1 MPHPQHL
8 IRNFSIIA
16 HIDHGKSTLAE
27 RLLQATG
34 AMAAKEDK
42 ELEVLDSMDLERERG
57 ITIKAKAVSLS
68 YDHDD
73 GQTYQLNLIDTPG
86 HVDFSYEVT
95 RSLQAC
101 EGCLLVVDAS
111 QGVQAQTVA
120 NFLLADQLK
129 LAVLPVINKI
139 DLPSARP
146 DVVRAE
152 IEESLAH
159 PADEAILASAKAGI
173 GIAEILRAVV
183 KNVPAPKGDRAA
195 PTQALIFDAIYDD
208 YRGIILYA
216 RVVNGHLRKGD
227 KIRFIRSDRS
237 FEITDIGR
245 LCPKMTPSP
254 EGLAAGEVGY
264 ICASIKTLHDVK
276 VGDTI
281 TLESQPAEP
290 LPGFREMKPM
300 VYCGLYPSG
309 ETTYDQ
315 LREAVEKLSLNDA
328 SFVWQPESGG
338 ALGHGFRCGFLGMLH
353 MEICQERLEREH
365 DLDMVQ
371 TSPTVTYRVNLRGGW
386 FGLDAGGQ
394 PLTAPAA
401 ELRKGGKELPP
412 PKTQIEIT
420 TPGELPKDGYD
431 SIEEPV
437 VDIHFFVPADRIGTV
452 MQLVQDRRGEFLR
465 QDYLGQHR
473 CRLTYRMPLAEV
485 IFDLFDRL
493 KSVTQGYGTMDYEFS
508 GYQVADLVRVDILV
522 HNTSCDALAF
532 ICHRT
537 VAERRGRAII
547 KRLKEEI
554 PKHLF
559 EVSLQAAIG
568 TRVVAR
574 ETVKSYGKNVTA
586 KCYGGDISR
595 KRKLLEK
602 QKEGKKRMKM
612 VVSVEVPQAAFMAVL
627 KSRSDEG

>member
-1 MPHPQHL
+1 MPHPLHL
-8 IRNFSIIA
+8 IRNFCIIA

-34 AMAAKEDK
+34 AMKAKEDK

-57 ITIKAKAVSLS
+57 ITIKAKAVSLN
-68 YDHDD
+68 YLHRKD
-73 GQTYQLNLIDTPG
+73 GKTYQLNLIDTPG

-101 EGCLLVVDAS
+101 EGCLLVVDAN

-120 NFLLADQLK
+120 NYLLADEQGLT
-129 LAVLPVINKI
+129 VIPTINKI

-146 DVVRAE
+146 DEVCLE
-152 IEESLAH
+152 IEESLALD
-159 PADEAILASAKAGI
+159 ASLAVRASAKQGI
-173 GIAEILRAVV
+173 GIQDILDAVV
-183 KNVPAPKGDRAA
+183 ERIPAPTGDREAA
-195 PTQALIFDAIYDD
+195 TQALIFDAIYDD
-208 YRGIILYA
+208 YRGIIIYA
-216 RVVNGHLRKGD
+216 RVVSGRLKKGD
-227 KIRFIRSDRS
+227 KIRMIRSGRTY
-237 FEITDIGR
+237 EISDIGR
-245 LCPKMTPSP
+245 LRPRMESSP
-254 EGLAAGEVGY
+254 DGLEAGEVGY
-264 ICASIKTLHDVK
+264 ISAAIKALTDVK

-281 TLESQPAEP
+281 TLEERQAPP
-290 LPGFREMKPM
+290 LDGFREMKPM

-328 SFVWQPESGG
+328 SFRWAPESGG

-371 TSPTVTYRVNLRGGW
+371 TAPTVTYRVNLRGP
-386 FGLDAGGQ
+386 D
-394 PLTAPAA
+394 PIT
-401 ELRKGGKELPP
+401 GKARV
-412 PKTQIEIT
+412 IEIT

-437 VDIHFFVPADRIGTV
+437 VDINFFVPADRIGAV
-452 MQLVQDRRGEFLR
+452 MNLVTDRRGTFLK
-465 QDYLGQHR
+465 QDYIGTQR

-485 IFDLFDRL
+485 IYDLFDKL

-508 GYQVADLVRVDILV
+508 GFQVADLVRVDILV
-522 HNTSCDALAF
+522 HNFPCDALAF
-532 ICHRT
+532 ICHKT
-537 VAERRGRAII
+537 NSEYRGRQII
-547 KRLKEEI
+547 KNLKEEI

-559 EVSLQAAIG
+559 EVALQAAIG
-568 TRVVAR
+568 TRVIAR
-574 ETVKSYGKNVTA
+574 ETIKSYGKNVTA

-612 VVSVEVPQAAFMAVL
+612 VGNVEVPQAAFMAVL
-627 KSRSDEG
+627 KNRAEEG

>member
-1 MPHPQHL
+1 MPHPQPL
-8 IRNFSIIA
+8 IRNFCIIA

-27 RLLQATG
+27 RLLERTG
-34 AMAAKEDK
+34 AMGQKEDK

-57 ITIKAKAVSLS
+57 ITIKAKAVCLS
-68 YDHDD
+68 YRHSD

-120 NFLLADQLK
+120 NYLLADQLK
-129 LAVLPVINKI
+129 LAVVPVINKI

-146 DVVRAE
+146 DEVKGE
-152 IEESLAH
+152 IEESLAY
-159 PADEAILASAKAGI
+159 PADQAILASAKAGI
-173 GIAEILRAVV
+173 GIDEILAAVV
-183 KNVPAPKGDRAA
+183 REIPAPAGVRDA

-208 YRGIILYA
+208 YRGIILYI
-216 RVVNGHLRKGD
+216 RVVSGRIARGD
-227 KIRFIRSDRS
+227 RIRLIRSERS
-237 FEITDIGR
+237 YEVSDIGR
-245 LCPKMTPSP
+245 LRPKMESSV

-264 ICASIKTLHDVK
+264 ICAAIKTLHDVK

-281 TLESQPAEP
+281 TLSDQPGEP
-290 LPGFREMKPM
+290 LPGFRDMKPM

-371 TSPTVTYRVNLRGGW
+371 TAPTVTYRVNLRGIMSE
-386 FGLDAGGQ
+386 DGQ
-394 PLTAPAA
+394 PRT
-401 ELRKGGKELPP
+401 
-412 PKTQIEIT
+412 IEIT

-437 VDIHFFVPADRIGTV
+437 VDIHFFVPADRIGAV
-452 MQLVQDRRGEFLR
+452 MQLVQERRGEFLR

-485 IFDLFDRL
+485 IFDLFDKL

-508 GYQVADLVRVDILV
+508 GYQVAELVKVDILV
-522 HNTSCDALAF
+522 HNNPCEALAF

-559 EVSLQAAIG
+559 EVALQAAIG

-574 ETVKSYGKNVTA
+574 ETIKSYGKNVTA

-612 VVSVEVPQAAFMAVL
+612 IGSVEVPQEAFMAVL
-627 KSRSDEG
+627 KASADEA

>member
-8 IRNFSIIA
+8 IRNFCIIA

-27 RLLQATG
+27 RLLERTG
-34 AMAAKEDK
+34 AMGQKDDK

-57 ITIKAKAVSLS
+57 ITIKAKSVCLA
-68 YDHDD
+68 YKHDD

-101 EGCLLVVDAS
+101 EGCLLVVDAT

-120 NFLLADQLK
+120 NYLLADQLK
-129 LAVLPVINKI
+129 LAVVPTINKI

-146 DVVRAE
+146 DEVKAE
-152 IEESLAH
+152 IEESLAI
-159 PADEAILASAKAGI
+159 PADHAILASAKAGI
-173 GIAEILRAVV
+173 GIDDILRAVV
-183 KNVPAPKGDRAA
+183 SDIPAPKGDRAA
-195 PTQALIFDAIYDD
+195 PTQGIIFDAIYDD
-208 YRGIILYA
+208 YRGIILYV
-216 RVVNGHLRKGD
+216 RLVNGAIRKGD
-227 KIRFIRSDRS
+227 KIHLIRSDRTYDVS
-237 FEITDIGR
+237 DIGR
-245 LCPKMTPSP
+245 LRPKMESSAD
-254 EGLAAGEVGY
+254 GLTAGEVGY
-264 ICASIKTLHDVK
+264 ICAAIKTLHDVK
-276 VGDTI
+276 VGDTV
-281 TLESQPAEP
+281 TLEANQGEP

-315 LREAVEKLSLNDA
+315 LREAVEKFSLNDA

-371 TSPTVTYRVNLRGGW
+371 TAPTVTYRVNLRGIMSE
-386 FGLDAGGQ
+386 D
-394 PLTAPAA
+394 
-401 ELRKGGKELPP
+401 GK
-412 PKTQIEIT
+412 PKTIDIT
-420 TPGELPKDGYD
+420 TPGELPKDGYE

-437 VDIHFFVPADRIGTV
+437 VDIHFFVPAERIGTV
-452 MQLVQDRRGEFLR
+452 MQLVQDRRGQFLK
-465 QDYLGQHR
+465 QDYIGQHR

-485 IFDLFDRL
+485 IFDLFDKL
-493 KSVTQGYGTMDYEFS
+493 KTVTQGYGTMDYEFS

-522 HNTSCDALAF
+522 HNNPCDALAF

-547 KRLKEEI
+547 KSLKEEI

-559 EVSLQAAIG
+559 EVALQAAIG

-574 ETVKSYGKNVTA
+574 ETIKSYGKNVTA

-612 VVSVEVPQAAFMAVL
+612 IGSVEVPQEAFMAVL
-627 KSRSDEG
+627 KSRADEA

>member
-8 IRNFSIIA
+8 IRNFCIIA

-34 AMAAKEDK
+34 AMRAKEDK

-57 ITIKAKAVSLS
+57 ITIKAKAVCLS
-68 YDHDD
+68 YKHTD
-73 GQTYQLNLIDTPG
+73 GLTYQLNLIDTPG

-101 EGCLLVVDAS
+101 EGCLLVVDAN

-120 NFLLADQLK
+120 NFLLASEQNLTI
-129 LAVLPVINKI
+129 VPVINKI

-146 DVVRAE
+146 EEVAME
-152 IEESLAH
+152 IEDSLAID
-159 PADEAILASAKAGI
+159 ASDAIKASAKAGI
-173 GIAEILRAVV
+173 GIDEILKAVV
-183 KNVPAPKGDRAA
+183 ERIPPPKGERTAR
-195 PTQALIFDAIYDD
+195 TQALIFDAIYDD

-216 RVVNGHLRKGD
+216 RVVQGRLRKGD
-227 KIRFIRSDRS
+227 KIRMIRSQRTYDVS
-237 FEITDIGR
+237 DVGR
-245 LCPKMTPSP
+245 LRPSMEIAP
-254 EGLAAGEVGY
+254 EGLEGGEVGY
-264 ICASIKTLHDVK
+264 LCAAIKSLSDLK

-281 TLESQPAEP
+281 TLENDQAEP

-300 VYCGLYPSG
+300 VYCGMYPSG
-309 ETTYDQ
+309 ESTYDQ

-328 SFVWQPESGG
+328 SFRWTPESGG

-353 MEICQERLEREH
+353 MDICRERLEREH
-365 DLDMVQ
+365 DMDMVA
-371 TSPTVTYRVNLRGGW
+371 TAPNVTYRVHTRGPTVSSTGADT
-386 FGLDAGGQ
+386 GSL
-394 PLTAPAA
+394 APGVA
-401 ELRKGGKELPP
+401 
-412 PKTQIEIT
+412 EIT
-420 TPGELPKDGYD
+420 NPGDLPKDGFD
-431 SIEEPV
+431 KIEEPV
-437 VDIHFFVPADRIGTV
+437 VDIHFFLPSDRIGVV
-452 MQLVQDRRGEFLR
+452 MQLAQDRRGEYLR
-465 QDYLGQHR
+465 QDYIGTTR
-473 CRLTYRMPLAEV
+473 CKLSYRMPLSEV
-485 IFDLFDRL
+485 IYDLFDQL
-493 KSVTQGYGTMDYEFS
+493 KSVTQGYGTMDYEFA
-508 GYQVADLVRVDILV
+508 GYQESDLVKVDILV
-522 HNTSCDALAF
+522 HNNPCDALAF

-537 VAERRGRAII
+537 TAEYRGRNII

-568 TRVVAR
+568 QRVIAR
-574 ETVKSYGKNVTA
+574 ETIKSYGKNVTA

-612 VVSVEVPQAAFMAVL
+612 IGSVEVPQAAFMSVL
-627 KSRSDEG
+627 KGGAAD

>member
-8 IRNFSIIA
+8 IRNFCIIA

-27 RLLQATG
+27 RLLEATG
-34 AMAAKEDK
+34 TMDAKDDK
-42 ELEVLDSMDLERERG
+42 ELVVLDNMDLERERG
-57 ITIKAKAVSLS
+57 ITIKAKAVCLW
-68 YDHDD
+68 YKHTD
-73 GQTYQLNLIDTPG
+73 GLKYQLNLIDTPG

-120 NFLLADQLK
+120 NYLHADALK
-129 LAVLPVINKI
+129 LAVIPVINKI

-146 DVVRAE
+146 EEAKAE

-159 PADEAILASAKAGI
+159 PADHAILASAKAGI
-173 GIAEILRAVV
+173 GITEILASVV
-183 KNVPAPKGDRAA
+183 AHVPSPTGHRDA

-208 YRGIILYA
+208 YRGIILYV
-216 RVVNGHLRKGD
+216 RLKNGSLKRGQKM
-227 KIRFIRSDRS
+227 RLIRSDRIY
-237 FEITDIGR
+237 EVTDIGR
-245 LCPKMTPSP
+245 LRPKMESSP
-254 EGLAAGEVGY
+254 DGLTAGEVGY
-264 ICASIKTLHDVK
+264 ICAAIKTLHEVK

-281 TLESQPAEP
+281 TLVDEPADP

-315 LREAVEKLSLNDA
+315 LREAVEKLTLNDA

-353 MEICQERLEREH
+353 MDICQERLEREH
-365 DLDMVQ
+365 NLDMVQ
-371 TSPTVTYRVNLRGGW
+371 TAPTVTYGVNLRGV
-386 FGLDAGGQ
+386 FQPDGQ
-394 PLTAPAA
+394 AK
-401 ELRKGGKELPP
+401 R
-412 PKTQIEIT
+412 IEIT

-437 VDIHFFVPADRIGTV
+437 VDISFFVPADRIGAV
-452 MQLVQDRRGEFLR
+452 MQLVTDRRGEFLR
-465 QDYLGQHR
+465 QEYLGMKR
-473 CRLTYRMPLAEV
+473 CRLSYRMPLAEV
-485 IFDLFDRL
+485 IFDLFDKL
-493 KSVTQGYGTMDYEFS
+493 KSVTQGYGTMDYEFT
-508 GYQVADLVRVDILV
+508 GFQEADLVKVDILV
-522 HNTSCDALAF
+522 HNNPCDALGF
-532 ICHRT
+532 ICHRKDS
-537 VAERRGRAII
+537 ERRGRGII
-547 KRLKEEI
+547 KSLREEI

-559 EVSLQAAIG
+559 EVALQAAIG
-568 TRVVAR
+568 GRVIAR
-574 ETVKSYGKNVTA
+574 ETIKSVGKNVTA
-586 KCYGGDISR
+586 KCYGGDVTR

-612 VVSVEVPQAAFMAVL
+612 IGSVEVPQEAFMAVL
-627 KSRSDEG
+627 KSRNAE

>member
-8 IRNFSIIA
+8 IRNFCIIA

-34 AMAAKEDK
+34 AMKAKEDK

-68 YDHDD
+68 YLHTD
-73 GQTYQLNLIDTPG
+73 GKTYQLNLIDTPG

-101 EGCLLVVDAS
+101 EGCLLVVDAN

-120 NFLLADQLK
+120 NYLLADEQGLTII
-129 LAVLPVINKI
+129 PTINKI

-146 DVVRAE
+146 DEVCLE
-152 IEESLAH
+152 IEEALALDASLAVR
-159 PADEAILASAKAGI
+159 ASAKQGI
-173 GIAEILRAVV
+173 GIQEILTAVV
-183 KNVPAPKGDRAA
+183 ARIPAPSGDREA
-195 PTQALIFDAIYDD
+195 PTQALVFDAIYDD

-216 RVVNGHLRKGD
+216 RVVSGRLKKGD
-227 KIRFIRSDRS
+227 KIRLIRSGRTY
-237 FEITDIGR
+237 EISDIGR
-245 LCPKMTPSP
+245 LRPRMESSVD
-254 EGLAAGEVGY
+254 GLEAGEVGY
-264 ICASIKTLHDVK
+264 ISAAIKALTDVK

-281 TLESQPAEP
+281 TLEVNQAQP
-290 LPGFREMKPM
+290 LDGFREMKPM

-328 SFVWQPESGG
+328 SFRWAPESGG

-371 TSPTVTYRVNLRGGW
+371 TAPTVTYRVNLRGN
-386 FGLDAGGQ
+386 D
-394 PLTAPAA
+394 PIT
-401 ELRKGGKELPP
+401 GKPRMM
-412 PKTQIEIT
+412 EIT

-437 VDIHFFVPADRIGTV
+437 VDINFFVPSERIGAV
-452 MQLVQDRRGEFLR
+452 MQLVTDRRGDFLK
-465 QDYLGQHR
+465 QDYIGTQR
-473 CRLTYRMPLAEV
+473 CKLTYRMPLAEV
-485 IFDLFDRL
+485 IYDLFDKL
-493 KSVTQGYGTMDYEFS
+493 KSVTQGYGTMDYEFTGFQIS
-508 GYQVADLVRVDILV
+508 ELVRVDILV
-522 HNTSCDALAF
+522 HNTPCDALAF
-532 ICHRT
+532 ICHKT
-537 VAERRGRAII
+537 NAEYRGRQII
-547 KRLKEEI
+547 KNLKEEI

-559 EVSLQAAIG
+559 EVALQAAIG

-574 ETVKSYGKNVTA
+574 ETIKSYGKNVTA

-612 VVSVEVPQAAFMAVL
+612 VGMVEVPQAAFMAVL
-627 KSRSDEG
+627 KNRAEDG

>member
-8 IRNFSIIA
+8 IRNFCIIA

-27 RLLQATG
+27 RLLERTG
-34 AMAAKEDK
+34 AMGQKDDK
-42 ELEVLDSMDLERERG
+42 ELEVLDNMDLERERG
-57 ITIKAKAVSLS
+57 ITIKAKAVCLS
-68 YDHDD
+68 YKHAD
-73 GQTYQLNLIDTPG
+73 GNTYQLNLIDTPG

-129 LAVLPVINKI
+129 LAVVPVINKI

-146 DVVRAE
+146 EEVKGE
-152 IEESLAH
+152 IEESLAY
-159 PADEAILASAKAGI
+159 PADQAILASAKAGI
-173 GIAEILRAVV
+173 GVDEILQAVV
-183 KNVPAPKGDRAA
+183 REIPAPSGKRDDA
-195 PTQALIFDAIYDD
+195 TQALVFDAIYDD
-208 YRGIILYA
+208 YRGIILYV
-216 RVVNGHLRKGD
+216 RVVSGSIRKGD
-227 KIRFIRSDRS
+227 KIHMIRSNQTYDVS
-237 FEITDIGR
+237 DIGR
-245 LCPKMTPSP
+245 LRPKMQTSLD
-254 EGLAAGEVGY
+254 GLAAGEVGY
-264 ICASIKTLHDVK
+264 ICAAIKSLSDVK

-281 TLESQPAEP
+281 TLVGRQAEP
-290 LPGFREMKPM
+290 LAGFREMKPM

-315 LREAVEKLSLNDA
+315 LREAVEKLTLNDA

-365 DLDMVQ
+365 NLDMVQ
-371 TSPTVTYRVNLRGGW
+371 TAPTVTYRVNLRNIMV
-386 FGLDAGGQ
+386 AEGQ
-394 PLTAPAA
+394 SRVL
-401 ELRKGGKELPP
+401 
-412 PKTQIEIT
+412 EIT
-420 TPGELPKDGYD
+420 TPGELPLDGYD

-437 VDIHFFVPADRIGTV
+437 VDIHFFVPADRIGTI
-452 MQLVQDRRGEFLR
+452 MQLVQDRRGDFLK
-465 QDYLGQHR
+465 QDYIGQHR

-485 IFDLFDRL
+485 IFDLFDKL
-493 KSVTQGYGTMDYEFS
+493 KSVIQGYGTMDYEFS

-522 HNTSCDALAF
+522 HNNPCDALAF

-537 VAERRGRAII
+537 VAERRGRSII
-547 KRLKEEI
+547 KNLKEEI

-559 EVSLQAAIG
+559 EVALQAAIG

-574 ETVKSYGKNVTA
+574 ETIKSYGKNVTA

-612 VVSVEVPQAAFMAVL
+612 IGSVEVPQEAFMAVL
-627 KSRSDEG
+627 KSRADES

>member
-8 IRNFSIIA
+8 IRNFCIIA

-27 RLLQATG
+27 RLLERCG
-34 AMAAKEDK
+34 AMGQKDDK

-57 ITIKAKAVSLS
+57 ITIKAKAVCLS
-68 YDHDD
+68 YKHED
-73 GQTYQLNLIDTPG
+73 GNTYQLNLIDTPG

-101 EGCLLVVDAS
+101 EGCLLVVDAT

-129 LAVLPVINKI
+129 LTVIPTINKI

-146 DVVRAE
+146 DEVKAE
-152 IEESLAH
+152 IEESLAI

-173 GIAEILRAVV
+173 GIEEILKAVV
-183 KNVPAPKGDRAA
+183 REIPHPGGH
-195 PTQALIFDAIYDD
+195 PESSTQALIFDAIYDD
-208 YRGIILYA
+208 YRGIILYV
-216 RVVNGHLRKGD
+216 RLVNGAIRKGD
-227 KIRFIRSDRS
+227 KIRLIRSDKLYEVS
-237 FEITDIGR
+237 DIGR
-245 LCPKMTPSP
+245 LRPKMQTSVD
-254 EGLAAGEVGY
+254 GLNAGEVGY
-264 ICASIKTLHDVK
+264 ICAAIKTLHDVK

-281 TLESQPAEP
+281 TLDSAPAEP

-315 LREAVEKLSLNDA
+315 LREAVEKFSLNDA
-328 SFVWQPESGG
+328 SFVWLPESGG

-371 TSPTVTYRVNLRGGW
+371 TAPTVTYRVNLRSIMSE
-386 FGLDAGGQ
+386 D
-394 PLTAPAA
+394 
-401 ELRKGGKELPP
+401 GKPR
-412 PKTQIEIT
+412 TIEIT

-437 VDIHFFVPADRIGTV
+437 VDINFFVPADRIGTV
-452 MQLVQDRRGEFLR
+452 MQLVQDRRGQFLR
-465 QDYLGQHR
+465 QDYIGQHR

-485 IFDLFDRL
+485 IFDLFDKL
-493 KSVTQGYGTMDYEFS
+493 KTVTQGYGTMDYELS
-508 GYQVADLVRVDILV
+508 GYQVSELVKVDILV
-522 HNTSCDALAF
+522 HNNACDALAF

-547 KRLKEEI
+547 KSLKEEI

-574 ETVKSYGKNVTA
+574 ETIKSYGKNVTA

-612 VVSVEVPQAAFMAVL
+612 VGSVEVPQEAFMSVL
-627 KSRSDEG
+627 KARADES